1 MRFQK
6 LGWENTILE
15 IGFTKYDFRNQ
26 VYLVDL
32 DRVPTA
38 SGSEKPPA
46 LSERCKKKFM

>member
-6 LGWENTILE
+6 SGLENTILE

-32 DRVPTA
+32 DQVPTA
-38 SGSEKPPA
+38 RGFEKPPA
-46 LSERCKKKFM
+46 LSEHCKKKFM